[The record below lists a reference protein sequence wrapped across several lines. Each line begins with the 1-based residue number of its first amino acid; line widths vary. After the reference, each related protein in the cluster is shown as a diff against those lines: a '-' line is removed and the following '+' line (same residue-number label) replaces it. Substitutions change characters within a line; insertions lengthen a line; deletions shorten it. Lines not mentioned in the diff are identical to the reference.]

1 MEVAFYSEV
10 IDLVGSITSFLNL
23 SDLLLGAEA
32 AEERRHQSEAFITT
46 QLVLL
51 LRHGRCLR
59 LLLELLKGR
68 LDLGFTLLEVAARD
82 HDLLTAE
89 DLVEEESVL
98 IAVAEARDCDYL
110 LERVRA
116 ELRGQSI
123 SLVNSLLRTESPSM
137 SSFQ

>member
-1 MEVAFYSEV
+1 MGVVF
-10 IDLVGSITSFLNL
+10 G
-23 SDLLLGAEA
+23 LL
-32 AEERRHQSEAFITT
+32 H
-46 QLVLL
+46 
-51 LRHGRCLR
+51 
-59 LLLELLKGR
+59 ELLKGR

-123 SLVNSLLRTESPSM
+123 SLVNSLLRAESPSM